1 MPEMGAENSFL
12 QTISEIALT
21 GYVGTEIGCQFPRDP
36 AILNKEFGRRGI
48 SAITG
53 WISTYL
59 NELPMWQNE
68 RAFVDH
74 MNFLKSIGAT
84 IINTSDQSFSIQ
96 HQWNTPLSNKKVLN
110 DDEWEVLT
118 KGLDHLGKI
127 AYDSGMKIV
136 YHHHMT
142 TTVQKTD
149 EIDRMLAMTDPK
161 YVSMIYDTGHLTFS
175 GEDPI
180 EILKKHHDRTGHVH
194 LKNVRKPAMD
204 KCYAENKSFLR
215 SIPEGVFTVPGDP
228 EGCVDFPTVFKL
240 LDEYNYEGWLVV
252 EAEQDPAIA
261 NPLEYAP
268 RSGGQFIDM
277 SIHDFD
283 LIRWLTG
290 SEVKELWA
298 TGGCYEFKQYKDWD
312 DGDNV
317 SGLMKMENDAMA
329 FFFAGRAAAHGSHVE
344 TEIVGT
350 RGTLRISSVPT
361 DSLVEVMSQHGVCR
375 ECYQDF
381 ITRWH
386 DAYITEIEEFCD
398 CVATGRK
405 ATPGV
410 IDGTQST
417 KIAFRCKE
425 SFLTDKKLTLE

>member
-1 MPEMGAENSFL
+1 MKKLKIGIIGVGRLGYEHACNIANRVPGSELVAIADANFDRAKQVAEELGVTAVYNDPKALCADPNVEAVAIITNTASHVEM
-12 QTISEIALT
+12 I
-21 GYVGTEIGCQFPRDP
+21 
-36 AILNKEFGRRGI
+36 
-48 SAITG
+48 
-53 WISTYL
+53 
-59 NELPMWQNE
+59 
-68 RAFVDH
+68 
-74 MNFLKSIGAT
+74 
-84 IINTSDQSFSIQ
+84 
-96 HQWNTPLSNKKVLN
+96 
-110 DDEWEVLT
+110 
-118 KGLDHLGKI
+118 KI
-127 AYDSGMKIV
+127 AMDAGKHV
-136 YHHHMT
+136 FCEKPLAD
-142 TTVQKTD
+142 TVEKCK
-149 EIDRMLAMTDPK
+149 EAEAIIAAHPE
-161 YVSMIYDTGHLTFS
+161 LTFMLGFMRRYDHS
-175 GEDPI
+175 YQVAKEKMENGDIGDVILVRCYSQDPI
-180 EILKKHHDRTGHVH
+180 
-194 LKNVRKPAMD
+194 
-204 KCYAENKSFLR
+204 
-215 SIPEGVFTVPGDP
+215 SIIEGT
-228 EGCVDFPTVFKL
+228 
-240 LDEYNYEGWLVV
+240 
-252 EAEQDPAIA
+252 
-261 NPLEYAP
+261 LEYAP

-298 TGGCYEFKQYKDWD
+298 TGG
-312 DGDNV
+312 NV

-350 RGTLRISSVPT
+350 RGTLRIASVPT

>member
-84 IINTSDQSFSIQ
+84 VINTSDQSFSIQ

-180 EILKKHHDRTGHVH
+180 EILKKHHDRIGHVH

-350 RGTLRISSVPT
+350 RGTLRIASVPT